1 MEWQLKT
8 MADIAE
14 PVNGIVDGPFGSN
27 LKKSDYIDDSE
38 NGIPVLTTKNLHG
51 DYSKDSVR
59 YISKEKYEVI
69 KRSTVYPGDIL
80 VAKIGSIGTCGI
92 YPLSCKNALIPAN
105 LLKITVLPTV
115 DRKYVYYYI
124 QSRGFQEKIKAISTA
139 TAQPAFN
146 VTKFRKLPIPT
157 PPLPEQ
163 ERIVAR
169 IEELFSQLDA
179 GVETLKKTKAQL
191 AVYRQAVLKEAFEG
205 RLTASGPEKIVR
217 LGDYIETP
225 RYGTSK
231 KCSYGDGRDRTA
243 VYRIPN
249 IEHKN
254 GRISHDD
261 IKYAQFT
268 ESELDGIRLQQGD
281 ILIIRSNGSV
291 SLVGRAAMV
300 CDTDI
305 TGTFA
310 GYLMRLRISEPET
323 LLPKFLLLFLQSHQ
337 ARIYIENK
345 AKSTSGV
352 HNINSTEISD
362 LHLPL
367 YDLDTQYA
375 IIEAIESRLSVCD
388 SIEQTVDTALQQA
401 EAMRQSILKQ
411 AFGGAL

>member
-1 MEWQLKT
+1 MWNWWRDMEIKQWKDVLHIVSGKNQKAVENPNGKYPIYGSGGL
-8 MADIAE
+8 MGYADDYLCEAGTTIVGRKGTINRPIFVTEPFWNIDTAFGIA
-14 PVNGIVDGPFGSN
+14 PDKGLVPKYLYYFCVHFNFMPLDKSTGRPS
-27 LKKSDYIDDSE
+27 LAKSD
-38 NGIPVLTTKNLHG
+38 
-51 DYSKDSVR
+51 
-59 YISKEKYEVI
+59 
-69 KRSTVYPGDIL
+69 
-80 VAKIGSIGTCGI
+80 
-92 YPLSCKNALIPAN
+92 
-105 LLKITVLPTV
+105 LLKIEMPV
-115 DRKYVYYYI
+115 
-124 QSRGFQEKIKAISTA
+124 
-139 TAQPAFN
+139 
-146 VTKFRKLPIPT
+146 

-231 KCSYGDGRDRTA
+231 KCSYDDGRDRTA

-268 ESELDGIRLQQGD
+268 ESELDGIRLRQGD

-300 CDTDI
+300 CDADI

-362 LHLPL
+362 LQMPL
-367 YDLDTQYA
+367 YDPDTQYA

-388 SIEQTVDTALQQA
+388 SIEHTVDLALQQA
-401 EAMRQSILKQ
+401 EAMRQSILKD
-411 AFGGAL
+411 AFEGRL

>member
-1 MEWQLKT
+1 MRLIDCCTIIAGQSPESKNYNTEGIGLPFFQGKADFGQLYPTIRVYCSQPTK
-8 MADIAE
+8 IAE
-14 PVNGIVDGPFGSN
+14 KDDILLSVRAPVGPTNLAPCQVCIGRGLTAIRPSDALN
-27 LKKSDYIDDSE
+27 LKYVLFFFRYFEAQLQQKGTGTTFKAITQDVVKNLE
-38 NGIPVLTTKNLHG
+38 IPV
-51 DYSKDSVR
+51 
-59 YISKEKYEVI
+59 
-69 KRSTVYPGDIL
+69 
-80 VAKIGSIGTCGI
+80 
-92 YPLSCKNALIPAN
+92 
-105 LLKITVLPTV
+105 
-115 DRKYVYYYI
+115 
-124 QSRGFQEKIKAISTA
+124 
-139 TAQPAFN
+139 
-146 VTKFRKLPIPT
+146 
-157 PPLPEQ
+157 PPLDEQ
-163 ERIVAR
+163 ALIVAR

-205 RLTASGPEKIVR
+205 RLTDSDPEKIVR

-231 KCSYGDGRDRTA
+231 KCSYDSGRDRTA

-249 IEHKN
+249 IDHKC

-268 ESELDGIRLQQGD
+268 KSELDGIRLRQGD

-300 CDTDI
+300 CDKDV

-310 GYLMRLRISEPET
+310 GYLMRLSIMKPET
-323 LLPKFLLLFLQSHQ
+323 LVPKFLLLFLQSHQ

-352 HNINSTEISD
+352 HNINSTEISN
-362 LHLPL
+362 LQMPL
-367 YDLDTQYA
+367 FDPDSQYA

-401 EAMRQSILKQ
+401 EAMRQSILKD
-411 AFGGAL
+411 AFEGRL